1 MSKPTMQTIA
11 DQLGVSRITVWK
23 ALSDRPG
30 VSDALRERIAG
41 KAQALGYAQTGEAVK
56 PTRERTVAVVVSR
69 PESSSFWMQIIH
81 HIAKEL
87 ALHDISLLYT
97 YMPSAYKPGYAL
109 PASLG
114 YESVVGAIV
123 LNIYSE
129 ELLRMLAANPLPK
142 VFLDTVP
149 ALPFADLRGDL
160 VLIEGRDLIRQM
172 TKRLLDSGR
181 GRVGFIGD
189 VGYAQ
194 TNTDRYQGFLDA
206 HELCG
211 RKAERMY
218 CMTEHIGLRSHYAEI
233 SDFLSGLQTL
243 PDAFVC
249 ASDFIAHFVKRYL
262 AESGREVPT
271 GFVLTGFDNNAEYAN
286 VADQITTVD
295 VQTALLGKRLA
306 REVMFRAD
314 YPSAS
319 YQAAYVESEIIY
331 REGV

>member
-1 MSKPTMQTIA
+1 MQTIA

-30 VSDALRERIAG
+30 VSDALRERING
-41 KAQALGYAQTGEAVK
+41 KAQALGYAQAGEAVK

-97 YMPSAYKPGYAL
+97 YMPSAYKAGYAL

-160 VLIEGRDLIRQM
+160 VLIEGRALIRQM

-306 REVMFRAD
+306 REAMFRAD

-319 YQAAYVESEIIY
+319 YQVAYVESEIIY